1 MAAPRFIHL
10 RLHTEFSIVD
20 STLRVDDAVS
30 LAAKDEQPALAVT
43 DLSNLFGFVKFYKA
57 ARAKGIKP
65 ICGVDAWIDACVP
78 GDNGSASAEPFRV
91 LLLAENHSG
100 YLKICQWLTRAYR
113 ENQERGKAM
122 IQREWLEGDGVTD
135 GVFCLSGGWFGDIG
149 FALRNGQAATAKRAA
164 TTWARLFPNAFAIEI
179 HRAGFENE
187 HYFVEQSVSLASEL
201 GLPIVATHPVQ
212 FASVDDFKAH
222 EARVCIAEGYTL
234 SDSRRPKQFTEKQRF
249 LTQNE
254 MCEKFSDYPQ
264 ALANTVALAKRCTLN
279 LTLGKNYLP
288 DFPLPEGVTIE
299 EHLRNEVLA
308 GLEKRLAVLYPSD
321 ETRNAER
328 PRYLERSE
336 FEIKTIVKMGFP
348 GYFLIVADFIQ
359 WAKNNGVPVGPG
371 RGSGAGSLVA
381 YSLDITDLDPLKYN
395 LLFER
400 FLNPERVSM
409 PDFDIDFCQ
418 DGRDRVI
425 NYVREKYGNESVG
438 QIATFGTMAAKA
450 AVRDCGRVLDMPYTF
465 VDGVAKLI
473 PFMPGKW
480 ITLTKPEKRDANTIV
495 AREAEPLLVQ
505 REEQEEDVAALLALA
520 EQMEGLPRNVGM
532 HAGGVLIAPGKLT
545 DFCPLYSQDSDS
557 AMVSQFDKDDVEAV
571 GLVKFDFLGLTT
583 LTILDWTIRFCKRL
597 EPTFEIDL
605 QTLPLD
611 DQTVYQVFRD
621 ANTVAI
627 FQFESTGM
635 KDLLVKARPKRLED
649 LTALNALYRP
659 GPMDLIPDYI
669 ARRDGK
675 QQAEYYDQRLQ
686 PMLEETLGI
695 MVYQEQVM
703 QAAQIIGGYSL
714 GGADLL
720 RRAMGKKKP
729 EEMAKHR
736 VIFNEGAGKNGLTEQ
751 QSNVLFSDM
760 EKFAGYGFNKSHSAA
775 YALLAY
781 QTAYFKRH
789 HAAAFMAANMSA
801 VMNDTDK
808 VRQLLEDCLQN
819 GLRFEAPDVNV
830 GEYRFV
836 PVDRETIRY
845 GLGGI
850 KGTGEGA
857 VIEILRAREEAGA
870 FKDLFDFCRRVNTQT
885 VNRRTVE
892 ALIKAGALDR
902 LHSNRASAFAT
913 VGAALSEAER
923 SQANA
928 SQNNL
933 FGDETSVNN
942 IALIDARP
950 WELLESLAQ
959 EKTALGLYL
968 SGHPYEAYRK
978 HLQPITTMTLA
989 RIEPSDNKQ
998 RLAGIVNA
1006 VRVINSRN
1014 GRICFLAL
1022 DDRTDICEV
1031 MIPATVFE
1039 AHRHWLKEDIP
1050 IVIEAKVSMG
1060 RDGGG
1065 TRVIAD
1071 QIFDID
1077 QARGQY
1083 GRRLIVKLN
1092 GKSADREAAALL
1104 ATLKPFTPGPIPVF
1118 IDLRKDGYSGKIELG
1133 EQWRVRPHSDLL
1145 AKLSAELEF

>member
-1 MAAPRFIHL
+1 MQF
-10 RLHTEFSIVD
+10 
-20 STLRVDDAVS
+20 
-30 LAAKDEQPALAVT
+30 
-43 DLSNLFGFVKFYKA
+43 
-57 ARAKGIKP
+57 
-65 ICGVDAWIDACVP
+65 
-78 GDNGSASAEPFRV
+78 
-91 LLLAENHSG
+91 
-100 YLKICQWLTRAYR
+100 
-113 ENQERGKAM
+113 
-122 IQREWLEGDGVTD
+122 
-135 GVFCLSGGWFGDIG
+135 
-149 FALRNGQAATAKRAA
+149 ATA
-164 TTWARLFPNAFAIEI
+164 
-179 HRAGFENE
+179 
-187 HYFVEQSVSLASEL
+187 
-201 GLPIVATHPVQ
+201 
-212 FASVDDFKAH
+212 DDFKAH

-234 SDSRRPKQFTEKQRF
+234 SDARRPKHFTEKQRF
-249 LTQNE
+249 QTQEE
-254 MCEKFSDYPQ
+254 MRERFADYPQ
-264 ALANTVALAKRCTLN
+264 AIANTVALAVRCTLN

-299 EHLRNEVLA
+299 EHLRNEVLT
-308 GLEKRLAVLYPSD
+308 GLEKRLAMLYPD
-321 ETRNAER
+321 VAMRDAER

-336 FEIKTIVKMGFP
+336 FEIKTIVTMGFP
-348 GYFLIVADFIQ
+348 GYFLIVADFIA

-381 YSLDITDLDPLKYN
+381 YSLGITDLDPLKYN

-425 NYVREKYGNESVG
+425 NYVRDKYGAESVG

-520 EQMEGLPRNVGM
+520 EQVEGLPRNVGM

-545 DFCPLYSQDSDS
+545 DFCPLYSQDAES

-583 LTILDWTIRFCKRL
+583 LTILDWTTRFCKRL
-597 EPTFEIDL
+597 DPAFEIDL

-611 DQTVYQVFRD
+611 DQSVYQIFRE

-635 KDLLVKARPKRLED
+635 KDLLVKARPTRLED

-659 GPMDLIPDYI
+659 GPMELIPDYI
-669 ARRDGK
+669 ARKDKK
-675 QQAEYYDQRLQ
+675 QTAEYYDPRLQ

-729 EEMAKHR
+729 EEMATHR
-736 VIFNEGAGKNGLTEQ
+736 VIFNEGAAKNGLTEK

-808 VRQLLEDCLQN
+808 VRQLLEDSLTVC
-819 GLRFEAPDVNV
+819 GLRFEAPDVNA

-836 PVDRETIRY
+836 PVDRITIRY

-857 VIEILRAREEAGA
+857 VIEILRARNEGGP
-870 FKDLFDFCRRVNTQT
+870 FTDLFDFCRRVNTQT

-892 ALIKAGALDR
+892 ALVKAGAFDK
-902 LHSNRASAFAT
+902 LHDNRASAFAS

-923 SQANA
+923 SQANV

-933 FGDETSVNN
+933 FGDEPSVNH

-950 WELLESLAQ
+950 WDLLESLAK

-978 HLQPITTMTLA
+978 HLQPITTMAVA
-989 RIEPSDNKQ
+989 RIEPSDSKQ

-1022 DDRTDICEV
+1022 DDRTGVYEI

-1039 AHRHWLKEDIP
+1039 AHRHWLKDDIP
-1050 IVIEAKVSMG
+1050 IVIEAKVAAG
-1060 RDGGG
+1060 RDGAG
-1065 TRVIAD
+1065 TRVIAE

-1092 GKSADREAAALL
+1092 GKSANDEAAALL

-1118 IDLRKDGYSGKIELG
+1118 IDVRKDGYVGKIELG